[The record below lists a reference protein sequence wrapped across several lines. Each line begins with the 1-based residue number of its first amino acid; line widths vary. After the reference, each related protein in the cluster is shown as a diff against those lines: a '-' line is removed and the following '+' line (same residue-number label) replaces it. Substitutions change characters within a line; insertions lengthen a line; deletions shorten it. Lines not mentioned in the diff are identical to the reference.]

1 MRLSRHLFVVTLFF
15 GFLIWYWWEDTAIP
29 LLTLAAILTH
39 EGGHCVAALLCG
51 VPLRKFRLVP
61 WEARISL
68 GTQSLS
74 YQKECII
81 SLAGPLANLLSFLLV
96 KVRCGSSAGGAA
108 TFFSAASL
116 SLALLNLL
124 PIDDFDGGRFFR
136 CICSATL
143 GLRVAE
149 ILCDILSFFTLFCL
163 WCASV
168 YLLIRVNDNLSLFLF
183 SGTLF
188 LRIFIHRRSC

>member
-15 GFLIWYWWEDTAIP
+15 GFLIWYWWEGTAIP

-81 SLAGPLANLLSFLLV
+81 SLAGPLANLL
-96 KVRCGSSAGGAA
+96 
-108 TFFSAASL
+108 TFFLVNARGGSAVDGAISFFAAVSL

-149 ILCDILSFFTLFCL
+149 ILCDIFSFFTLFCL

-188 LRIFIHRRSC
+188 LRIFIHKRSC